1 MPRPYTAPPLHAGP
15 PPRILRPVTTQI
27 TCPACRAAI
36 PTGSAFCP
44 ACGNPSP
51 TVITNERV
59 APSSPSPEGR
69 GGQGVR
75 TSEGSGGQGVRI
87 PGEGG
92 GPTALPTAERL
103 ARALGPKYQVKR
115 LVGRGGFAEVY
126 ELWDQDLDR
135 RLACK
140 VLHPEIAWT
149 PGMLTRFRQEAKA
162 LARLQHPA
170 ILPIHFIGEGEGLVY
185 YVMPFVEGE
194 SLAEALRRRGS
205 YAPEEALTIAEPIL
219 EALAHA
225 HAQGLVHRDIKPDN
239 VMLEAKTHRTL
250 LVDFGIAKLLDPGS
264 TTGGGTKTATGFTV
278 GTVQYMS
285 PEQALG
291 APNLDGRSDLYAF
304 GAMLFQMVTG
314 TPPYDGNSSAEIVGK
329 HLADPIPVA
338 SDVNARIPRWLSDA
352 IVKCLAK
359 QPDGRFQTADQA
371 LAALRRGRAAGS
383 GKLVD
388 AATVE
393 RRVRRSGAV
402 RFRLGRFGWWVA
414 GGLAVV
420 GAGLVL
426 ARGAGFVGA
435 GVALVH
441 NALVEPVEIVMDGT
455 PIDTVRPDETARLA
469 GLRGRGDGAGG
480 GERAALRWRLMR
492 PGNPP
497 IGEALE
503 GPLPDFRRVRGRRVA
518 AIVPEVGGQ
527 SYFAPLV
534 TNTTATD
541 ITIEVNPGTQ
551 AAVRCNCLV
560 PTGAVR
566 THIGY
571 YRLYRNSTI
580 AAYNNAHPY
589 VGPHADREGFAPRV
603 APRSGAVVLVF

>member
-1 MPRPYTAPPLHAGP
+1 
-15 PPRILRPVTTQI
+15 VTTQQM
-27 TCPACRAAI
+27 TCPACRAEI

-59 APSSPSPEGR
+59 AAAPQSASA
-69 GGQGVR
+69 
-75 TSEGSGGQGVRI
+75 
-87 PGEGG
+87 
-92 GPTALPTAERL
+92 PTAVPTAERL

-185 YVMPFVEGE
+185 YVMPFVQGE
-194 SLAEALRRRGS
+194 SLADALRRRGS
-205 YAPEEALTIAEPIL
+205 YSPDEALRIAEPIL

-239 VMLEAKTHRTL
+239 VMLEAKSGRTL

-264 TTGGGTKTATGFTV
+264 ATGGAPKTATGFTV

-291 APNLDGRSDLYAF
+291 QPNLDGRSDLYAF

-314 TPPYDGNSSAEIVGK
+314 APPYDGNSSAEIVGK
-329 HLADPIPVA
+329 HLADPIPIA

-359 QPDGRFQTADQA
+359 QPEGRFQTADEA
-371 LAALRRGRAAGS
+371 LAALRRGPTAGS
-383 GKLVD
+383 AKLVD

-393 RRVRRSGAV
+393 RRVRRSDAV
-402 RFRLGRFGWWVA
+402 RLRPGRFGWWVG
-414 GGLAVV
+414 GGLALV
-420 GAGLVL
+420 ASGLLL

-435 GVALVH
+435 GVAFAH
-441 NALVEPVEIVMDGT
+441 NALVEPVEILLDGA
-455 PIDTVRPDETARLA
+455 PIDTVRPDATARLA
-469 GLRGRGDGAGG
+469 VSRGGGDGAGG
-480 GERAALRWRLMR
+480 GRAELRWRLIR

-503 GPLPDFRRVRGRRVA
+503 GPLPAFQRLRGRRVA
-518 AIVPEVGGQ
+518 PIVPEVGGQ

-560 PTGAVR
+560 PKGAVR

-589 VGPHADREGFAPRV
+589 LGPHVDREGFAPRV
-603 APRSGAVVLVF
+603 ALRSGAVVLVF